1 MKQML
6 ASIAARHTWE
16 KTLDEADLSWYVQ
29 VLGRFALTHQTE
41 DNR

>member
-1 MKQML
+1 MP
-6 ASIAARHTWE
+6 ASIEARHTRE
-16 KTLDEADLSWYVQ
+16 KTLDEAGLSWYVQ